1 MSSKNVVV
9 VGGHGKTWRT
19 HLPQQVA
26 LKLQSLIHQ
35 QHNMTS
41 IIRSSSQITDL
52 QAISPSIK
60 TLVLSLEDSPVSD
73 FTQAFQDA
81 DADVVVF
88 SAGAGG
94 QGGDE
99 RTKKVDYEGAVKVF
113 DAIDGLPEERRQK
126 TRLVIVSGIDLNP
139 DAVPEHY
146 DEKDKEISTSTR
158 AAIGTYMQYKYLAD
172 KNLTAR
178 SSFPW
183 FILRPSWLSNEP
195 GTGKASIGRTHLY
208 PLLSRDDLAEVLK
221 AVIENPDA
229 KGLAMDIVGGEEPIA
244 EGVERFVKKGVS
256 DWLD

>member
-1 MSSKNVVV
+1 MATERCDSSVYFYVSIFPV
-9 VGGHGKTWRT
+9 PTQTWRT

-35 QHNMTS
+35 KHNITS

-52 QAISPSIK
+52 QTISPSIK

-94 QGGDE
+94 QGGAE

-126 TRLVIVSGIDLNP
+126 TRLVIVSGIDLKP
-139 DAVPEHY
+139 DFVPEHY
-146 DEKDKEISTSTR
+146 VSTHFPFSLTMILGVRMSTPESH
-158 AAIGTYMQYKYLAD
+158 TSM
-172 KNLTAR
+172 R
-178 SSFPW
+178 S
-183 FILRPSWLSNEP
+183 I
-195 GTGKASIGRTHLY
+195 
-208 PLLSRDDLAEVLK
+208 
-221 AVIENPDA
+221 
-229 KGLAMDIVGGEEPIA
+229 
-244 EGVERFVKKGVS
+244 
-256 DWLD
+256 